1 MIRPLSDQHK
11 IRLRFTDFK
20 VEQGKSLAPNKKKPD
35 APTVAC
41 LYDAV
46 EIRATDK
53 LRKNSVE
60 RIVNKSRLI
69 EERCG
74 KARIRVQEH
83 HSERRAEKLRQRQE
97 DEGWIYET
105 SQGQSMV
112 VVFRSDHKKVS
123 RGFQAEF
130 NSFV

>member
-1 MIRPLSDQHK
+1 M
-11 IRLRFTDFK
+11 
-20 VEQGKSLAPNKKKPD
+20 
-35 APTVAC
+35 
-41 LYDAV
+41 
-46 EIRATDK
+46 TDK

-60 RIVNKSRLI
+60 RIVNKSRLV

-83 HSERRAEKLRQRQE
+83 HSERRAEKLRQRQV
-97 DEGWIYET
+97 DDGWIYET
-105 SQGQSMV
+105 KKAGQSMV

-130 NSFV
+130 SSFA